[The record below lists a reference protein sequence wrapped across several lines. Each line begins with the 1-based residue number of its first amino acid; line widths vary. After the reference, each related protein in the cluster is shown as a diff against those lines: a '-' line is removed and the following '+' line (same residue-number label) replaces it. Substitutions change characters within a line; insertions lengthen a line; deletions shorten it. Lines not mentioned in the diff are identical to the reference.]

1 MFGSAGAPSSGV
13 PEAGTLLAGTPNDEL
28 LFAATEIG
36 PYVYSKDDN
45 EWYFLSGVS
54 APDQTYWTVDY
65 ISEIN
70 TARFGT
76 YGRGI
81 WDFVLNDN
89 YDIILGDVNGDYNVN
104 IQDVILTISFIL
116 GNNIPNANQIIAS
129 DINQDDIINV
139 LDIVLIVDLIFES
152 N

>member
-1 MFGSAGAPSSGV
+1 M
-13 PEAGTLLAGTPNDEL
+13 

-36 PYVYSKDDN
+36 PYVYSKNDN

-54 APDQTYWTVDY
+54 APDQTYWSVDY
-65 ISEIN
+65 IPEIN

-81 WDFVLNDN
+81 WDFVLNEN
-89 YDIILGDVNGDYNVN
+89 YDLILGDVNNDLTIN
-104 IQDVILTISFIL
+104 IQDIIIVISFIL
-116 GNNIPNANQIIAS
+116 ENQLPDENQMIVA
-129 DINQDDIINV
+129 DLNQDNEINV
-139 LDIVLIVDLIFES
+139 LDIVLILDLIFEV